1 MSDPKSKAAPAK
13 PAPPKAAPAKP
24 APAKPDTKAPADAE
38 APRSRVGWLI
48 GWVLVPG
55 LIIGVLVGGG
65 MLVGA
70 HFSESWLARMIVWVV
85 ELFA

>member
-24 APAKPDTKAPADAE
+24 APAKADAKAPAEAE

-55 LIIGVLVGGG
+55 LIIGVLFGGG

-70 HFSESWLARMIVWVV
+70 HFPESWLSRMIVWVV